1 MEHQK
6 HGASSTDDDDD
17 DDDEEGSKED
27 DEDLTILQSVPN
39 ISHGSGSGARPSS
52 ADGLAGAGAK
62 ESFAQNWAA
71 SWPLRGPSPKCP
83 CATADD
89 GPGSSRVAPVF
100 PFPPGFE
107 TLIVGATEHRPS
119 MEIPEGEDPDLL

>member
-6 HGASSTDDDDD
+6 HGASSTDDDD

-27 DEDLTILQSVPN
+27 DEDLTVLQSVPN

-62 ESFAQNWAA
+62 ESFTQNRVA
-71 SWPLRGPSPKCP
+71 SWPLRGPSRKRPY
-83 CATADD
+83 ATADD

-107 TLIVGATEHRPS
+107 TLILGATEHCPS
-119 MEIPEGEDPDLL
+119 MEIPKGEDLDLL